1 MKKKEIFD
9 LLDEH
14 FEIDMMMECVKEE
27 NERHYTD
34 KELYIIFVVNMPK
47 ESDWDVEVLRILIR
61 NWSTNNSFSKNVS
74 IIETLSPGIE
84 FELSKKS
91 LVSFIKET
99 VYQNSGVESR
109 DMLNDWYEIKKVEI
123 RDKKISDLGI

>member
-1 MKKKEIFD
+1 MTKKDIFD

-34 KELYIIFVVNMPK
+34 KELYIIFVVNMPE
-47 ESDWDVEVLRILIR
+47 ESDWNVEVLRILIR
-61 NWSTNNSFSKNVS
+61 NWRTNNSFSKNVV
-74 IIETLSPGIE
+74 IE
-84 FELSKKS
+84 FELTKEF
-91 LVSFIKET
+91 LVKFIKEV
-99 VYQNSGVESR
+99 VYNNSGVESR

>member
-1 MKKKEIFD
+1 MKKKDIFD

-34 KELYIIFVVNMPK
+34 KELYIIFVVNMPE
-47 ESDWDVEVLRILIR
+47 ESDWNVEVLRILIR
-61 NWSTNNSFSKNVS
+61 NWRTNNSFSKNV
-74 IIETLSPGIE
+74 EIE
-84 FELSKKS
+84 FELSKEF
-91 LVSFIKET
+91 LVKFIKEV
-99 VYQNSGVESR
+99 VYNNSGVESR

>member
-1 MKKKEIFD
+1 MKKKDIFD

-34 KELYIIFVVNMPK
+34 KELYIIFVVNMPE
-47 ESDWDVEVLRILIR
+47 ESDWNVEVLRILIR
-61 NWSTNNSFSKNVS
+61 NWRTNHSFSKNVS
-74 IIETLSPGIE
+74 IE
-84 FELSKKS
+84 FELSKKN

>member
-14 FEIDMMMECVKEE
+14 FERDMMMECVKEE

-34 KELYIIFVVNMPK
+34 KELYIIFVVNMPE
-47 ESDWDVEVLRILIR
+47 ESNWDVEVLRILIR
-61 NWSTNNSFSKNVS
+61 NWKTNHSFSKNVV
-74 IIETLSPGIE
+74 IE
-84 FELSKKS
+84 FELRKEW
-91 LVSFIKET
+91 LVKFIKET
-99 VYQNSGVESR
+99 VYQYSGVESR
-109 DMLNDWYEIKKVEI
+109 DFLNDWYEIKKVEI

>member
-1 MKKKEIFD
+1 MKKKDIFD

-14 FEIDMMMECVKEE
+14 FEMDMMMECVKEE

-34 KELYIIFVVNMPK
+34 KELYIIFVVNMPE
-47 ESDWDVEVLRILIR
+47 ESDWNVEVLRILIR
-61 NWSTNNSFSKNVS
+61 NWKTNHSFSKNVS
-74 IIETLSPGIE
+74 IE

>member
-1 MKKKEIFD
+1 MLREKIFKE
-9 LLDEH
+9 LDEH
-14 FEIDMMMECVKEE
+14 FVKDMLMTQEPIINE
-27 NERHYTD
+27 NERHYND
-34 KELYIIFVVNMPK
+34 EHIYMIFICS
-47 ESDWDVEVLRILIR
+47 ECGALRILIR
-61 NWSTNNSFSKNVS
+61 NWRTNHSFSKNVS
-74 IIETLSPGIE
+74 IE
-84 FELSKKS
+84 FELSKKN

>member
-14 FEIDMMMECVKEE
+14 FERDMMMECVKEE

-34 KELYIIFVVNMPK
+34 KELYIIFVVNMPE
-47 ESDWDVEVLRILIR
+47 ESNWDVEVLRILIR
-61 NWSTNNSFSKNVS
+61 NWRTNNSFSKNVIS
-74 IIETLSPGIE
+74 NVTIESKLNKK
-84 FELSKKS
+84 EL
-91 LVSFIKET
+91 VNFIKEV
-99 VYQNSGVESR
+99 VYNNSGVESR

>member
-1 MKKKEIFD
+1 MKKKDIFD

-14 FEIDMMMECVKEE
+14 FEMDMMMECVKEE

-34 KELYIIFVVNMPK
+34 KELYIIFVVNMPE
-47 ESDWDVEVLRILIR
+47 ESDWNVEVLRILIR
-61 NWSTNNSFSKNVS
+61 NWRTNNSFSKNVA
-74 IIETLSPGIE
+74 IE
-84 FELSKKS
+84 FELSKEF
-91 LVSFIKET
+91 LVKFIKEV
-99 VYQNSGVESR
+99 VYNNSGVESR

>member
-14 FEIDMMMECVKEE
+14 FKRDMMMECVKEE

-47 ESDWDVEVLRILIR
+47 ESNWDVEVLRILIR
-61 NWSTNNSFSKNVS
+61 NWRTNHSFSKNVA
-74 IIETLSPGIE
+74 IE
-84 FELSKKS
+84 FKLSKEL
-91 LVSFIKET
+91 LVKFIKEV
-99 VYQNSGVESR
+99 VYSNSGIESR
-109 DMLNDWYEIKKVEI
+109 DLLNDWYEIKKVEI

>member
-1 MKKKEIFD
+1 MKKKDIFD

-14 FEIDMMMECVKEE
+14 FEMDMMMECVKEE

-47 ESDWDVEVLRILIR
+47 ESDWNVEVLRILIR
-61 NWSTNNSFSKNVS
+61 NWRTNNSFSKNVV
-74 IIETLSPGIE
+74 IE
-84 FELSKKS
+84 FELSKEFLIK
-91 LVSFIKET
+91 FIKEV
-99 VYQNSGVESR
+99 VYNNSGIESR
-109 DMLNDWYEIKKVEI
+109 DLLNDWYEIKKVEI

>member
-1 MKKKEIFD
+1 MTKKDIFD

-34 KELYIIFVVNMPK
+34 KELYIIFVVNMPE
-47 ESDWDVEVLRILIR
+47 ESDWNVEVLRILIR
-61 NWSTNNSFSKNVS
+61 NWRTNNSFSKNV
-74 IIETLSPGIE
+74 EIE
-84 FELSKKS
+84 FELSKEF
-91 LVSFIKET
+91 LVKFIKEV
-99 VYQNSGVESR
+99 VYNNSGVESR

>member
-1 MKKKEIFD
+1 MKKKDIFD

-14 FEIDMMMECVKEE
+14 FEIDMMMDCVKEE

-47 ESDWDVEVLRILIR
+47 ESDWNVEVLRILIR
-61 NWSTNNSFSKNVS
+61 NWRTNHSFSKNVS
-74 IIETLSPGIE
+74 IE
-84 FELSKKS
+84 FELSKKN

-99 VYQNSGVESR
+99 VYKNSGVESR
-109 DMLNDWYEIKKVEI
+109 DILNDWYEIKKVEI

>member
-1 MKKKEIFD
+1 MTKKDIFD

-34 KELYIIFVVNMPK
+34 KELYIIFVVNMPE
-47 ESDWDVEVLRILIR
+47 ESDWNVEVLRILIR
-61 NWSTNNSFSKNVS
+61 NWRTNNSFSKNVV
-74 IIETLSPGIE
+74 IE
-84 FELSKKS
+84 FELSKEF
-91 LVSFIKET
+91 LVKFIKEV
-99 VYQNSGVESR
+99 VYNNSGVESR

>member
-1 MKKKEIFD
+1 MKKKDIFD

-34 KELYIIFVVNMPK
+34 KELYIIFVVNMPE
-47 ESDWDVEVLRILIR
+47 ESDWNVEVLRILIR
-61 NWSTNNSFSKNVS
+61 NWKTNHSFSKNVS
-74 IIETLSPGIE
+74 IVEIRINE

>member
-14 FEIDMMMECVKEE
+14 FERDMMMECVKEE

-34 KELYIIFVVNMPK
+34 KELYIIFVVNMPE
-47 ESDWDVEVLRILIR
+47 ESNWDVEVLRILIR
-61 NWSTNNSFSKNVS
+61 NWRTNNSFSKNV
-74 IIETLSPGIE
+74 ILNVTIESKLNKK
-84 FELSKKS
+84 EL
-91 LVSFIKET
+91 VNFIKEV
-99 VYQNSGVESR
+99 VYNNSGVESR

>member
-1 MKKKEIFD
+1 MKRKDIFD

-14 FEIDMMMECVKEE
+14 FEIDMMMDCVKEE
-27 NERHYTD
+27 NEKHYTD

-47 ESDWDVEVLRILIR
+47 ESDWNVEVLRILIR
-61 NWSTNNSFSKNVS
+61 NWRTNHSFSKNVV
-74 IIETLSPGIE
+74 IE
-84 FELSKKS
+84 FELSKES

>member
-1 MKKKEIFD
+1 MTKKDIFD

-47 ESDWDVEVLRILIR
+47 ESDWNVEVLRILIR
-61 NWSTNNSFSKNVS
+61 NWRTNNSFSKNVV
-74 IIETLSPGIE
+74 IE
-84 FELSKKS
+84 FELSKEF
-91 LVSFIKET
+91 LVKFIKEV
-99 VYQNSGVESR
+99 VYNNSGKESR

-123 RDKKISDLGI
+123 RDKNISDLGI

>member
-1 MKKKEIFD
+1 MKKKDIFD

-14 FEIDMMMECVKEE
+14 FEMDMMMECVKEE

-47 ESDWDVEVLRILIR
+47 ESDWNVEVLRILIR
-61 NWSTNNSFSKNVS
+61 NWRTNNSFSKNVV
-74 IIETLSPGIE
+74 IE
-84 FELSKKS
+84 FELSKEFLIK
-91 LVSFIKET
+91 FIKEV
-99 VYQNSGVESR
+99 VYNNSGVESR